1 MVVLKAR
8 KYKGSMT
15 LVSGPGEVIER
26 AATAMRESR
35 SSDYFILAKV
45 ALQILHRD
53 DLLDVLEQR
62 SPAQPAEGT
71 VYASPQSFPLNGA
84 AKPPPM
90 PEAKRK
96 ARQLEGL
103 SA

>member
-1 MVVLKAR
+1 
-8 KYKGSMT
+8 MT
-15 LVSGPGEVIER
+15 LVSWPGEVIER

-62 SPAQPAEGT
+62 SPA
-71 VYASPQSFPLNGA
+71 
-84 AKPPPM
+84 
-90 PEAKRK
+90 
-96 ARQLEGL
+96 
-103 SA
+103 